1 MTGRMSRK
9 WMRHTSS
16 CVLRITRSR
25 VTYPTRGVYDTL
37 KQLQQSPP
45 LHPSGGLCYAR
56 TETKMGTLLRWL
68 TDWMLDQTIRKKRR
82 K

>member
-1 MTGRMSRK
+1 M
-9 WMRHTSS
+9 
-16 CVLRITRSR
+16 
-25 VTYPTRGVYDTL
+25 RGVYDTL

-45 LHPSGGLCYAR
+45 LQPSGGLCHAR

>member
-1 MTGRMSRK
+1 MEATRA
-9 WMRHTSS
+9 SS
-16 CVLRITRSR
+16 CVLRITRSH
-25 VTYPTRGVYDTL
+25 VSLAMRGVQHTL
-37 KQLQQSPP
+37 KQLHMSPP

-56 TETKMGTLLRWL
+56 KRKAKMGTLLRWL

>member
-1 MTGRMSRK
+1 MERMSRK
-9 WMRHTSS
+9 WKRHTSS
-16 CVLRITRSR
+16 HVLRITRSH
-25 VTYPTRGVYDTL
+25 VSLLMRGVHDTL
-37 KQLQQSPP
+37 KQLHMSPP

>member
-1 MTGRMSRK
+1 M
-9 WMRHTSS
+9 
-16 CVLRITRSR
+16 LR
-25 VTYPTRGVYDTL
+25 PE
-37 KQLQQSPP
+37 
-45 LHPSGGLCYAR
+45 

>member
-1 MTGRMSRK
+1 M
-9 WMRHTSS
+9 
-16 CVLRITRSR
+16 
-25 VTYPTRGVYDTL
+25 RGVHDTL
-37 KQLQQSPP
+37 KQLHMSPP